1 VSLPSKQA
9 DLYGSFRQEASFI
22 CLIEKYSNLEG
33 YDDVTL
39 DLTKKF
45 KDAFG
50 YSHTDSS
57 RTCDESANEAIP
69 PRITAGA
76 LDCANYT
83 VQSIKTLA
91 KPEAMNAAVFSR
103 FKSTCSVKLSY
114 DFAVSW
120 FDEKLVEINQLLADI
135 VARQDA
141 ERKAQLESLRTSVAE
156 SK

>member
-1 VSLPSKQA
+1 
-9 DLYGSFRQEASFI
+9 
-22 CLIEKYSNLEG
+22 
-33 YDDVTL
+33 
-39 DLTKKF
+39 
-45 KDAFG
+45 
-50 YSHTDSS
+50 
-57 RTCDESANEAIP
+57 
-69 PRITAGA
+69 
-76 LDCANYT
+76 
-83 VQSIKTLA
+83 LA